1 MQLPPKNSTIPSR
14 KDVLFKK
21 VYELNKMVLV
31 FSLQRRI
38 PKIQS
43 RRINRKTSL
52 RKTNNKIIKEL
63 KICLYPFPLIQNIY
77 LHDLKIKT
85 LTTYNHECSLI
96 NIHKCS

>member
-52 RKTNNKIIKEL
+52 RKTNNKRT
-63 KICLYPFPLIQNIY
+63 Q
-77 LHDLKIKT
+77 DM
-85 LTTYNHECSLI
+85 SLSLFSHSKHI
-96 NIHKCS
+96 FT

>member
-14 KDVLFKK
+14 KDVLFKN

-52 RKTNNKIIKEL
+52 RKTNNKRT
-63 KICLYPFPLIQNIY
+63 Q
-77 LHDLKIKT
+77 DM
-85 LTTYNHECSLI
+85 SLSLFSHSKHI
-96 NIHKCS
+96 FT